1 MSGWGC
7 PHETKGLCDKVK
19 GKECS
24 PGMKGCIMHGR
35 FRFASPEKNAPES
48 VRRRL
53 KDANNHNK
61 DNDDAT

>member
-7 PHETKGLCDKVK
+7 PHESKGLCDKVK

-24 PGMKGCIMHGR
+24 PGMKGCILHGR
-35 FRFASPEKNAPES
+35 FRFANPEKNAPES

-53 KDANNHNK
+53 KEAHRPKAGKEDEA
-61 DNDDAT
+61 